1 MHQREKI
8 PQQTEQHTLKRRK
21 DEHGNIIA
29 GEQSLAEL
37 SGGIAEQQ
45 EKQGIE
51 TVQPT
56 TAASAGPPSSAA
68 AVTSAGSRSTAEPKM
83 RMPPNVPV
91 CSAKIITE
99 NSTYAI
105 SFGMEIC
112 SLCMAYS
119 AVSVYS
125 VMMETEETLSTLTN
139 GLMTA

>member
-1 MHQREKI
+1 M
-8 PQQTEQHTLKRRK
+8 P
-21 DEHGNIIA
+21 
-29 GEQSLAEL
+29 
-37 SGGIAEQQ
+37 
-45 EKQGIE
+45 
-51 TVQPT
+51 TVKPT

-105 SFGMEIC
+105 SFGIEIC